1 MDKDRLRHKEAVTG
15 EMELLGDATTFQ
27 IDLDQTVKARTLLRH
42 PVRRDRLAVD
52 DAARGREGEGVA
64 V

>member
-1 MDKDRLRHKEAVTG
+1 MHKDRLGHKEALCR
-15 EMELLGDATTFQ
+15 EMKLLGDAAPLE
-27 IDLDQTVKARTLLRH
+27 IDLDETVKARTLLRH
-42 PVRRDRLAVD
+42 PVWRDRLAVD